1 MRVSFSGTPDQVV
14 AAMRKIGTPNDPA
27 VDPEKIDAFVEA
39 IKMIMQADNPRKI
52 VAIKLYRSYFQTS
65 LVESKRAVEGMI
77 W

>member
-52 VAIKLYRSYFQTS
+52 VAIKLYRKFFGSS
-65 LVESKRAVEGMI
+65 LVDAKQAVEGLA